1 MCFRSVETRP
11 RFDAIFQ
18 AQCTI
23 QRLHIGWMVYVSF
36 YSCTRVVDDNIR
48 ALNDTTLHRINGG
61 DKVGVTLRVTDI
73 LIQLE
78 FVRELP

>member
-1 MCFRSVETRP
+1 MYFRSVETRP

-18 AQCTI
+18 TQCTI
-23 QRLHIGWMVYVSF
+23 QQLHIGWIVYVLF
-36 YSCTRVVDDNIR
+36 YSCTRVVNDNIR
-48 ALNDTTLHRINGG
+48 TLNDITLHWINGG

-73 LIQLE
+73 LIQLG